1 MPLPLLQTRI
11 SIDQVR
17 CLEEGDGMGSAE
29 PYVWLVFF
37 KVDGE
42 RVSIGA
48 DAFAHGECQIV
59 ATDGSHGNLGS
70 DDVDAGDILNV
81 PHRIGEFR
89 TSMRPIAFSEAP
101 EREPLGGQIGAVLV
115 LLEEDQVSDNGA
127 KAGYAAL
134 TDFAKKAIDA
144 KVNELHLGKQEVNE
158 DEINALIDAAIEA
171 VEAEIRSVQD
181 GSQNFWSWVD
191 GDDRIGVKVLR
202 FNHKDLTNNYW
213 DISERFRFLNN
224 TGVEEEW
231 LVLGEGQGV
240 EPSPRGFAH
249 QRRSQDLG
257 TPSAAGSP
265 SVTFHPSSGV
275 QNTVYRD
282 AEGRLHEL
290 WRDGIGQ
297 IGTTNLTANA
307 SAPSARG
314 NPFGY
319 LETPTDQQI
328 VIFRGDGG
336 GVHAL
341 YWTTGAV
348 GLDNLSFV
356 AGSPAAAGSPVATYN
371 PATNTHH
378 VVYRSDDGRLHVM
391 YWSGAS
397 DPVHYDGRA
406 LTDLVESPRAAGDP
420 SAYFTPAGDNFVVY
434 RATDSGIH
442 SYYWSTGDVGHD
454 PLSAVAGTPPAVGD
468 PVAYYIPGSDL
479 HQVTYRTGDGHLY
492 ELFSRGVERVSR
504 PGPHGGLRRSG
515 GGERSGRVLP
525 RRRQHEARRVR
536 RPVRPPLR
544 DLMGARPYPDL
555 RRPHA
560 VGARSPG
567 RRPSRR
573 LRDRGCPRRHPLRRL
588 PGHGRPDPRDLLDR
602 LQGPT
607 GRYRQRS
614 PRQYRLRERPR
625 DRERVPHDLVS
636 RSPRDRRR
644 R

>member
-101 EREPLGGQIGAVLV
+101 EREPLGGQIGAVMV

-213 DISERFRFLNN
+213 DISERFRFLTN

-297 IGTTNLTANA
+297 IGTTNLTAHA

-328 VIFRGDGG
+328 VVFRGDGG

-442 SYYWSTGDVGHD
+442 SYYWSTGDLGHD

-492 ELFSRGVERVSR
+492 ELFSRGVERVS
-504 PGPHGGLRRSG
+504 G
-515 GGERSGRVLP
+515 
-525 RRRQHEARRVR
+525 
-536 RPVRPPLR
+536 R
-544 DLMGARPYPDL
+544 DLMADSGAPE
-555 RRPHA
+555 A
-560 VGARSPG
+560 VSDPAAYYRAGANTKHVVYVGPFGHLFEISWVPG
-567 RRPSRR
+567 RTPTYVDLTLSALAPRAVDRPAAFVIEAA
-573 LRDRGCPRRHPLRRL
+573 LVDTHYVVYRGMDDQIHEISWTDSKVPRVDTDNVLHVN
-588 PGHGRPDPRDLLDR
+588 
-602 LQGPT
+602 T
-607 GRYRQRS
+607 GS
-614 PRQYRLRERPR
+614 GNVLETGN
-625 DRERVPHDLVS
+625 VFHTT
-636 RSPRDRRR
+636 
-644 R
+644 